1 MGGQAGWERA
11 AAEPEQ
17 SGVLATPGC
26 LLSGELELW
35 ESGFELER
43 QGRVRIKRLLCA
55 QVKRDEGKQED

>member
-1 MGGQAGWERA
+1 MGGFYAGEGWERA

-17 SGVLATPGC
+17 TGVLATPGC

-43 QGRVRIKRLLCA
+43 QGGLELGGCSVLR
-55 QVKRDEGKQED
+55 